1 MDDRDVIILG
11 GGLAGIAAAVRLI
24 QHGVRPTL
32 VERRPFL
39 GGRAFSF
46 VDRASGE
53 EIDNGQHVI
62 LGVCHE
68 FLQLLN
74 DLGTR
79 DEIELGSILDV
90 PVSLNGQVANLRAHR
105 ILGNAYAL
113 LRYGHLSFADQIAV
127 AGLLLRIK
135 FNLIGDVGS
144 NPATEASF
152 ADWLASR
159 GQSRAA
165 IDRFWSLFVLPVFNC
180 HVDEVA
186 ATDVVEFTR
195 LALLGSTQDAAIGY
209 PSKGLSTLIGSPAA
223 EYLDSHGADMKMNT
237 RVTSLAM
244 LESGSFEVSLSTGE
258 VVHSKSVISALAPDA
273 LARVLSASGDC
284 FVPIASAMTEFEYSP
299 IVAVHLW
306 YQNPVMTEQVMAFLD
321 LGLQWVF
328 NDSALRGVSDKDTQ
342 HIVISLSGAD
352 DWADLSKA
360 EVLDRVTSAM
370 REAFPEARG
379 NPIVN
384 SAVVKTLEATIKVTP
399 RSVQHRI
406 GPTIDVLGDVPGFYI
421 AGDWSNTRLP
431 ATMEGA
437 VRSGNSAA
445 ELAFQRC
452 CDPVGL

>member
-24 QHGVRPTL
+24 QRGTIPTL

-79 DEIELGSILDV
+79 NEIELGSVLDV
-90 PVSLNGQVANLRAHR
+90 PVSLDSRVSHLRSHR

-113 LRYGHLSFADQIAV
+113 LKYEHLSISDRFAV
-127 AGLLLRIK
+127 AGLLLKIK
-135 FNLIGDVGS
+135 FNLLGGYPSDEV
-144 NPATEASF
+144 SF
-152 ADWLASR
+152 GDWLASR
-159 GQSRAA
+159 RQSRAA
-165 IDRFWSLFVLPVFNC
+165 IDRFWTLFVLPVFNC
-180 HVDEVA
+180 HIDELA
-186 ATDVVEFTR
+186 AIDVIEFTR
-195 LALLGSTQDAAIGY
+195 LALLGNTHDAAIGY

-223 EYLDSHGADMKMNT
+223 EYLNSHGADIKTNT

-258 VVHSKSVISALAPDA
+258 VLRSKSVVSALAPDA
-273 LARVLSASGDC
+273 LARVASISGDR
-284 FVPIASAMTEFEYSP
+284 FAPIASAMAEFEYSP

-306 YQNPVMTEQVMAFLD
+306 YQNPVMREQVMAFLD

-328 NDSALRGVSDKDTQ
+328 NDSALRGTSDKDTQ

-352 DWADLSKA
+352 EWANLSKA

-384 SAVVKTLEATIKVTP
+384 SAVVKTLEATIKVSP
-399 RSVQHRI
+399 RAVQHRI
-406 GPTIDVLGDVPGFYI
+406 GPTIDVLGDVPGFYV

-452 CDPVGL
+452 YDPEGL

>member
-24 QHGVRPTL
+24 QRGLIPAL

-79 DEIELGSILDV
+79 NEIELGSVLDV
-90 PVSLNGQVANLRAHR
+90 PVSLNGRVANLRAHS

-113 LRYGHLSFADQIAV
+113 LRYTHLSFAERIAV

-135 FNLIGDVGS
+135 LNLIGDFGDHSTDEV
-144 NPATEASF
+144 SF
-152 ADWLASR
+152 ADWLSSR
-159 GQSRAA
+159 GQSQTA

-180 HVDEVA
+180 HIDEVA

-195 LALLGSTQDAAIGY
+195 LALLGNAHDAAIGY
-209 PSKGLSTLIGSPAA
+209 PSKGLSTLIGSPAL
-223 EYLDSHGADMKMNT
+223 EFLRSHGADMKMNT
-237 RVTSLAM
+237 RVTSLASV
-244 LESGSFEVSLSTGE
+244 ESGGFEVSLSTGE
-258 VVHSKSVISALAPDA
+258 VLRCKSVISALAPNA
-273 LARVLSASGDC
+273 LARIVSTSGER
-284 FVPIASAMTEFEYSP
+284 FAPIASAMTEFEYSP

-306 YQNPVMTEQVMAFLD
+306 YQKPVMTERVTAFLD

-328 NDSALRGVSDKDTQ
+328 NDSALRGLLSDKGTQ
-342 HIVISLSGAD
+342 HIVVSLSGAD
-352 DWADLSKA
+352 EWTNLSKV
-360 EVLDRVTSAM
+360 EVLDRVISAM
-370 REAFPEARG
+370 REAFPGARG

-384 SAVVKTLEATIKVTP
+384 SAVVKTLEATIRVTP
-399 RSVQHRI
+399 RAIPHRI
-406 GPTIDVLGDVPGFYI
+406 DSTTNVPGFYI
-421 AGDWSNTRLP
+421 AGDWSNTGLP

-437 VRSGNSAA
+437 VRSGNIAA
-445 ELAFQRC
+445 DLALQRC
-452 CDPVGL
+452 SAPQDL